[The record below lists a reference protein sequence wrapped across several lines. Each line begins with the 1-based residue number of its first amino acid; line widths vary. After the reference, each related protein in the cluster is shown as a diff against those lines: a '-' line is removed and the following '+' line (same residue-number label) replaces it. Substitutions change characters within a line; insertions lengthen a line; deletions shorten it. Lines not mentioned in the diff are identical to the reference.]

1 MKVRY
6 IAIEREYG
14 SGGTQI
20 AQELSRETGVPCFGR
35 EILEL
40 AARKLEQGVEQLQE
54 QEETMVSSFLYT
66 VYLMGKAHNG
76 DANMLTS
83 DGAVFVAEQ
92 ESIRQLATGGRGIFV
107 GHCASEALKE
117 YPGVVKVF
125 IRCSDGTAKN
135 RRITEEYG
143 IPSEKAE
150 ATRKKFD
157 HKRAHYY
164 HCNTGSR
171 WDELHQYDLVL
182 DSGVLGIQGCVK
194 ALKGLLDG

>member
-6 IAIEREYG
+6 ITIEREYG
-14 SGGTQI
+14 SGGTQV
-20 AQELSRETGVPCFGR
+20 AQMLAWEMGIPCYGR
-35 EILEL
+35 EILEF
-40 AARKLEQGVEQLQE
+40 AAQKVGQSVEQLQE

-76 DANMLTS
+76 DGNMLTD
-83 DGAVFVAEQ
+83 DGAIFVAEQ
-92 ESIRQLATGGRGIFV
+92 ESIRQLAAGGRCIFV

-125 IRCSDGTAKN
+125 IRCSDGTEKN
-135 RRITEEYG
+135 SRITEEYG
-143 IPSEKAE
+143 ILPEKAE

-164 HCNTGSR
+164 HCNTGNR
-171 WDELHQYDLVL
+171 WDDLRQYDLVL
-182 DSGVLGIQGCVK
+182 DSGVLGTEGCVK